1 MRILRILFTG
11 FLVIVVLAAGA
22 FFGSREVA
30 LWWAARSLVSSVE
43 ELSRAEIKGTFA
55 QQCQRTT
62 SSDVFTKIEPEYQ
75 LRFLSDTEYAL
86 ELVCG
91 TSAKEP
97 VLIARKTLPLLVSKV
112 PGSSGLLPKEPLSG
126 VRLTMFA
133 EQFDLVR
140 EYIGSVPAFFVRER
154 AVVLSDGV
162 VLVNSDAI
170 ELGVGPNTS
179 CEGYGYTCCDTQTQM
194 GAGESIGGIESCPAS
209 CFSSCITRPVLLS
222 FTTAPFLNPQTR
234 SVTIAPGGS
243 VSFHY
248 VADAGKSSNLQ
259 VLIKFGDGKTE
270 QLQSATGSV
279 EHTYTCGSGSCQY
292 KAQIEL
298 TDTWGVSSLPGKLD
312 TVAVNVS
319 GGV

>member
-11 FLVIVVLAAGA
+11 FLVVVLLAAGA

-43 ELSRAEIKGTFA
+43 ELSRAEVKGTFA
-55 QQCQRTT
+55 QQCQRTVG
-62 SSDVFTKIEPEYQ
+62 SDVFTKIEPEYQ

-86 ELVCG
+86 EVLCG
-91 TSAKEP
+91 AAAKEP

-126 VRLTMFA
+126 VRLTTFA
-133 EQFDLVR
+133 AEFDFIK
-140 EYIGSVPAFFVRER
+140 EYVGSVPDILIKER
-154 AVVLSDGV
+154 ALVLSDGDI
-162 VLVNSDAI
+162 LADTDAV
-170 ELGVGPNTS
+170 ELGVGPSTS
-179 CEGYGYTCCDTQTQM
+179 CEGYGYICCDAQTQM
-194 GAGESIGGIESCPAS
+194 GAGESISDIPSCPTS

-234 SVTIAPGGS
+234 SVTIAPGGT

-270 QLQSATGSV
+270 QLQGATGNV
-279 EHTYTCGSGSCQY
+279 EHTYMCGSGSCQY
-292 KAQIEL
+292 KVQIEL
-298 TDTWGVSSLPGKLD
+298 TDAWGVSSLPGKLD
-312 TVAVNVS
+312 TVAVSVS